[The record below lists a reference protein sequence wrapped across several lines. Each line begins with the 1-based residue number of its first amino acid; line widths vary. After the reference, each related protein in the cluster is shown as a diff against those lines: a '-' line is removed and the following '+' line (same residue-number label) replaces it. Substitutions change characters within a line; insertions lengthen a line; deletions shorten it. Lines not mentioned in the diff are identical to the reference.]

1 MVNKEHPDYVK
12 YQSEFFDL
20 RDKMDDEISKL
31 ETPQIKGLDGNTTV
45 IHKKYARK
53 IKKLQ
58 HKYTHL
64 FVN

>member
-1 MVNKEHPDYVK
+1 
-12 YQSEFFDL
+12 
-20 RDKMDDEISKL
+20 MDDEISKL

-58 HKYTHL
+58 QKYKHL